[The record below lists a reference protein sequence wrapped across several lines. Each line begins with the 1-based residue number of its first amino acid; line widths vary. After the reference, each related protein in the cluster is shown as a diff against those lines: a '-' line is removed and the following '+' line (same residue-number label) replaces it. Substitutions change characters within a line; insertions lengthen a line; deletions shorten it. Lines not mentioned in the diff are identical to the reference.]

1 MLVCF
6 REMPGVG
13 NLGDSEIY
21 RDMGS
26 GFGIFGL
33 VFAVRVGLDLVS
45 NGLSIKAQDSPMPL
59 LHVNYYVVIGCLCK
73 HRRW

>member
-1 MLVCF
+1 MRRPPHILKCF

-45 NGLSIKAQDSPMPL
+45 NGLSIKAGPKTAR
-59 LHVNYYVVIGCLCK
+59 CLCFMSTTMLS
-73 HRRW
+73 